1 MVKRLNCL
9 GERNSEKHLAYHYL
23 VLAGYIEID
32 SYEDTSAVSITAKGI
47 DYVEAIYESK

>member
-1 MVKRLNCL
+1 L